1 MHRAMAGPSC
11 RPPVPIESSRAC
23 RSSGCKEQT
32 KSMAASDN
40 EKSRLDEAAR
50 AGWLYFI
57 AGHTQDEIAKMLKVS
72 RASAQRLVSLCLAER
87 LITFRLEHP
96 IAACMELAARLKEAF
111 KLAYCEVVPNDPAAP
126 QSAAGIAERAANML
140 ELMLRSDK
148 PVVVALGTG
157 RAVRAAVERVSPIDR
172 PNHQIVSLVGNI
184 SADGSASFFDT
195 VGRLADLTRS
205 RHYPMPLPFLMS
217 SEDERNRMVRID
229 PIAKVKAV
237 AAKADL
243 RLIGIGQM
251 DQKAQVHVD
260 GFVTREELFEMMRLG
275 AIGEVTGW
283 AYDTKGKLIKGG
295 TNKRLTSIPPEMPA
309 QATTIGAALGQA
321 KVPAIRAALLGR
333 LVNGLITDEAT
344 ARAVLDR

>member
-1 MHRAMAGPSC
+1 MS
-11 RPPVPIESSRAC
+11 PP
-23 RSSGCKEQT
+23 
-32 KSMAASDN
+32 DN
-40 EKSRLDEAAR
+40 EKSRLDDAAR

-57 AGHTQDEIAKMLKVS
+57 GGHTQDEIAKILQVS

-96 IAACMELAARLKEAF
+96 IAACMELASKLKDRF
-111 KLAYCEVVPNDPAAP
+111 DLNHCEVVPTDPA
-126 QSAAGIAERAANML
+126 SLNTTAGIAERCANL
-140 ELMLRSDK
+140 LDCTLRPEM
-148 PVVVALGTG
+148 PVIVALGTG
-157 RAVRAAVERVSPIDR
+157 RAVRAAVERVTPIDR

-195 VGRLADLTRS
+195 VGRLADRTGA

-217 SEDERNRMVRID
+217 SEDERDRMVRIE

-260 GFVTREELFEMMRLG
+260 GFLTREEVFEMMRLG
-275 AIGEVTGW
+275 AVGEVTGW
-283 AYDTKGKLIKGG
+283 AYDAKGRLIRGG
-295 TNKRLTSIPPEMPA
+295 TNERLTSIPPQIPA
-309 QATTIGAALGQA
+309 QTATIAAAIGKA
-321 KVPAIRAALLGR
+321 KVPAIRAALIGR
-333 LVNGLITDEAT
+333 MINGFITDEAT
-344 ARAVLDR
+344 AQAILER

>member
-1 MHRAMAGPSC
+1 MAPTEGE
-11 RPPVPIESSRAC
+11 R
-23 RSSGCKEQT
+23 
-32 KSMAASDN
+32 
-40 EKSRLDEAAR
+40 SRLDDAAR

-57 AGHTQDEIAKMLKVS
+57 AGHTQDEIAKMLQVS

-96 IAACMELAARLKEAF
+96 IAACMELAFRLKERF
-111 KLAYCEVVPNDPAAP
+111 DLAHSEVVPADVAAP
-126 QSAAGIAERAANML
+126 LSTAGIAERCGNLL
-140 ELMLRSDK
+140 ESTLRSET
-148 PVVVALGTG
+148 PVIVALGTG

-195 VGRLADLTRS
+195 VGRLADRTGA

-229 PIAKVKAV
+229 PIARVKAV

-260 GFVTREELFEMMRLG
+260 GFVTRDELFEMMRLG
-275 AIGEVTGW
+275 AIGEITGW
-283 AYDTKGKLIKGG
+283 AYDSKGRLIKGG
-295 TNKRLTSIPPEMPA
+295 TNRRLTSIPPQVPA
-309 QATTIGAALGQA
+309 RTATIAAAVGQA
-321 KVPAIRAALLGR
+321 KVPAIKAALAGR
-333 LVNGLITDEAT
+333 LVNGLITDETT
-344 ARAVLDR
+344 ARAVLT

>member
-1 MHRAMAGPSC
+1 MVAPEG
-11 RPPVPIESSRAC
+11 
-23 RSSGCKEQT
+23 
-32 KSMAASDN
+32 

-57 AGHTQDEIAKMLKVS
+57 AGHTQDEIAKMLRIS

-96 IAACMELAARLKEAF
+96 IAACMELAARLKDAF

-126 QSAAGIAERAANML
+126 LSAAGIAERAANVL
-140 ELMLRSDK
+140 ELMLRGDK

-157 RAVRAAVERVSPIDR
+157 RAVRAAVERVSQIDR

-195 VGRLADLTRS
+195 VGRLADVTRS

-217 SEDERNRMVRID
+217 SEKERDQMLRLEPISKVR
-229 PIAKVKAV
+229 AV

-243 RLIGIGQM
+243 RLVGIGQM
-251 DQKAQVHVD
+251 DQDAQVLVD
-260 GFVTREELFEMMRLG
+260 GFVTRQELFDMMRRG
-275 AIGEVTGW
+275 AAGELTGW
-283 AYDTKGKLIKGG
+283 AFDAEGRIIDGG
-295 TNKRLTSIPPEMPA
+295 TNRRLTSIPPRVPA
-309 QATTIGAALGQA
+309 AALTIGAAVGKA
-321 KVPAIRAALLGR
+321 KVSAIQAALKGR
-333 LVNGLITDEAT
+333 LINGLITDEAT
-344 ARAVLDR
+344 ADAILKR

>member
-1 MHRAMAGPSC
+1 
-11 RPPVPIESSRAC
+11 
-23 RSSGCKEQT
+23 
-32 KSMAASDN
+32 MAASDN

-57 AGHTQDEIAKMLKVS
+57 AGHTQDEIAKMLQVS

-96 IAACMELAARLKEAF
+96 IAACMELAARLKDTF
-111 KLAYCEVVPNDPAAP
+111 KLAYCEVVPSDPAAP
-126 QSAAGIAERAANML
+126 QTVAGIAERAANVL

-184 SADGSASFFDT
+184 STDGSASFFDT
-195 VGRLADLTRS
+195 VGRLADVTRS

-217 SEDERNRMVRID
+217 SEKERDQMLRID
-229 PIAKVKAV
+229 PIARVRAV

-243 RLIGIGQM
+243 RLVGIGQM
-251 DQKAQVHVD
+251 DQGAQVRID
-260 GFVTREELFEMMRLG
+260 GFVTREELLEMMRLG
-275 AIGEVTGW
+275 AVGELTGW
-283 AYDTKGKLIKGG
+283 AFDAEGSVIKGG
-295 TNKRLTSIPPEMPA
+295 TNDRLTSIPPKIPA
-309 QATTIGAALGQA
+309 EALTIGAALGAA
-321 KVPAIRAALLGR
+321 KVSAIRAALKGR
-333 LVNGLITDEAT
+333 LINGLITDETT
-344 ARAVLDR
+344 ASAILKR

>member
-1 MHRAMAGPSC
+1 MASP
-11 RPPVPIESSRAC
+11 ES
-23 RSSGCKEQT
+23 
-32 KSMAASDN
+32 
-40 EKSRLDEAAR
+40 EKSRLDDAAR

-57 AGHTQDEIAKMLKVS
+57 AGHTQDEIARMLRVS

-96 IAACMELAARLKEAF
+96 IAACMELASQLKERF
-111 KLAYCEVVPNDPAAP
+111 HLLHCEAVPTDPAAP
-126 QSAAGIAERAANML
+126 LSTAGIAERCANVL
-140 ELMLRSDK
+140 EATLRSEI
-148 PVVVALGTG
+148 PVIVALGTG

-195 VGRLADLTRS
+195 VGRLADRTGA

-217 SEDERNRMVRID
+217 SEDERNRMVRIE

-275 AIGEVTGW
+275 AVGEITGW
-283 AYDTKGKLIKGG
+283 AYDVKGRLIKGG
-295 TNKRLTSIPPEMPA
+295 TNRRLTSIPLQAPA
-309 QATTIGAALGQA
+309 ETTTIAAAVGPA
-321 KVPAIRAALLGR
+321 KVPAIKAALAGR
-333 LVNGLITDEAT
+333 LINGLITDEAT
-344 ARAVLDR
+344 ARAVLD

>member
-1 MHRAMAGPSC
+1 
-11 RPPVPIESSRAC
+11 
-23 RSSGCKEQT
+23 
-32 KSMAASDN
+32 MAATDSD
-40 EKSRLDEAAR
+40 KSRLDDAAR

-57 AGHTQDEIAKMLKVS
+57 AGHTQDEIAKMLQVS

-96 IAACMELAARLKEAF
+96 IAACMELAARLKERF
-111 KLAYCEVVPNDPAAP
+111 RLSHCEVVPTDPAAP
-126 QSAAGIAERAANML
+126 LSTAGIAERSANIL
-140 ELMLRSDK
+140 ETTLRSET
-148 PVVVALGTG
+148 PVIVALGTG
-157 RAVRAAVERVSPIDR
+157 RAVRAAVERVTPIER

-195 VGRLADLTRS
+195 VGRLADRTGA

-260 GFVTREELFEMMRLG
+260 GFVTRDELFEMMRLG
-275 AIGEVTGW
+275 AIGEITGW
-283 AYDTKGKLIKGG
+283 AYDAKGRLIKGG
-295 TNKRLTSIPPEMPA
+295 TNRRLTSIPPQVPA
-309 QATTIGAALGQA
+309 ETATIAAAVGQA
-321 KVPAIRAALLGR
+321 KVPAIKAALAGR
-333 LVNGLITDEAT
+333 LINGLITDEAT
-344 ARAVLDR
+344 ARAILG